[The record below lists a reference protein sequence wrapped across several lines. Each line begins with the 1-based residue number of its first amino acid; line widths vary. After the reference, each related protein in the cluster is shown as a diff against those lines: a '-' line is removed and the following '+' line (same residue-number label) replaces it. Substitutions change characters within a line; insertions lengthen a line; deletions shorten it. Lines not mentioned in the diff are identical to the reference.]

1 MFYHSNKKQARPNAE
16 PYASISTPQD
26 SGNITGREE
35 KERKSWRMRKGCGM
49 LSPGHGRTAV
59 HMHSEAMVACIPAWH
74 SSTQEEV
81 FTRHLALA
89 EELWAADSRGVFFC
103 VWPHVHVQQ
112 AAQTE
117 LTELLVGHERGKGRE
132 T

>member
-1 MFYHSNKKQARPNAE
+1 
-16 PYASISTPQD
+16 
-26 SGNITGREE
+26 
-35 KERKSWRMRKGCGM
+35 MRKGCGM

-59 HMHSEAMVACIPAWH
+59 HMHSEATVACIPVRH

-81 FTRHLALA
+81 ALA

-112 AAQTE
+112 VAQTE